1 MPTLSPKIS
10 SQPVNFSTNTSS
22 NLQNYNSSLYQSTPR
37 GYPGPGGANSYSTKT
52 TSTSIS
58 APKFWPN
65 NQSMQ
70 KTETVK
76 TTYSTGPGGQISST
90 MTTNYSTNTYKDSQ
104 QIPSLANNLDAL
116 KVNDTFVKPKI
127 PPSILPKPNLANWQ
141 QNQALNKAS
150 TTSTTSTQFRQQ
162 QSTIPAP
169 GQSSFTG
176 SRPAPRR

>member
-1 MPTLSPKIS
+1 MPTLSPKIN
-10 SQPVNFSTNTSS
+10 SQPVNYSTNTSS
-22 NLQNYNSSLYQSTPR
+22 NLKNFNSSLYQSTPHP
-37 GYPGPGGANSYSTKT
+37 YPGPGGANSYSTKT
-52 TSTSIS
+52 TTTSIS

-65 NQSMQ
+65 NQSVQ

-90 MTTNYSTNTYKDSQ
+90 MTTNYSTNTFNDTQ
-104 QIPSLANNLDAL
+104 QLPSLTNNFDAL

-127 PPSILPKPNLANWQ
+127 PPSILPKPNLSNWQ
-141 QNQALNKAS
+141 QNQALNK
-150 TTSTTSTQFRQQ
+150 TSTTNSQFRQQ
-162 QSTIPAP
+162 TTIPAP